1 MHGSGRIKSS
11 PGTRTVLVPV
21 KPVRDPASPFPGA
34 KASCSTARRSPG
46 CWKWRCFAVA
56 GPVALRA
63 GDGLTDGGRLHHWCC
78 EHHGSGCESKTGMA
92 AGIRAP

>member
-1 MHGSGRIKSS
+1 M
-11 PGTRTVLVPV
+11 
-21 KPVRDPASPFPGA
+21 
-34 KASCSTARRSPG
+34 
-46 CWKWRCFAVA
+46 A